1 MPMRKQPKT
10 DAERKAL
17 QRERGRQV
25 AIILRDEIAIAE
37 LDRLAAQHGSQRAAL
52 EHLLIRSARR

>member
-1 MPMRKQPKT
+1 MPRKPAPKT

-17 QRERGRQV
+17 ERERGRQV
-25 AIILRDEIAIAE
+25 AVILRDDAAIAE
-37 LDRLAAQHGSQRAAL
+37 LDRLAAEHGSQRAAL